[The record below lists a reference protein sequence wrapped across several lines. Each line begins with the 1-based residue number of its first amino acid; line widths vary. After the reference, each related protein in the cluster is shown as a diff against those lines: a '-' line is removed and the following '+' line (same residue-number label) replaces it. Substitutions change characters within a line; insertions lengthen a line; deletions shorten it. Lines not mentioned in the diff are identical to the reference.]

1 MLQNTNIFNKLVKL
15 YKKEKL
21 NLSIILKNLLL
32 IAKNYDIL
40 KSIVIPD
47 RIVMALLKNPNVV
60 EFQEVYTLL
69 FDYIIQKGLYGQLKN
84 EVDIFFVNTKKFLDE
99 KLFFSEKE

>member
-1 MLQNTNIFNKLVKL
+1 
-15 YKKEKL
+15 
-21 NLSIILKNLLL
+21 
-32 IAKNYDIL
+32 L

-69 FDYIIQKGLYGQLKN
+69 FDYII
-84 EVDIFFVNTKKFLDE
+84 
-99 KLFFSEKE
+99 